1 VRDTS
6 AALTA
11 GRAIQNECAAIFR
24 IKEGEFL
31 SFRAGIR
38 NKSNKFSSDEIDNI
52 FRFRKY
58 DIRIKVIS
66 RTAINCMHKKTHFQ
80 CFLKCL
86 GENGG
91 LVIIH
96 KYSPN
101 ASNFRDNFTVSRRK
115 TGR

>member
-6 AALTA
+6 AASTA
-11 GRAIQNECAAIFR
+11 GTAIQNECAAIFR

-31 SFRAGIR
+31 SFRAGT
-38 NKSNKFSSDEIDNI
+38 NKSNKLSSDEIDNI

-58 DIRIKVIS
+58 DIRIKVNS
-66 RTAINCMHKKTHFQ
+66 RTANNCMHKKTHFQ

-91 LVIIH
+91 LVITHI
-96 KYSPN
+96 YSPN
-101 ASNFRDNFTVSRRK
+101 ASNFRDNFIVSRRK